1 MFFITYTI
9 FQPPGTLLCRK
20 IGPRVFLSAITF
32 LWGCVMIG
40 FGFVQDW
47 THLVGL
53 RAILGVLEVS
63 HTVNHLL
70 MFNQLM
76 FSRPVS
82 SQVSY
87 ILCQHGTSDT
97 RWGNAT
103 PVST

>member
-53 RAILGVLEVS
+53 RAILGVLEVR
-63 HTVNHLL
+63 NLI
-70 MFNQLM
+70 NQLL
-76 FSRPVS
+76 FST
-82 SQVSY
+82 
-87 ILCQHGTSDT
+87 H
-97 RWGNAT
+97 
-103 PVST
+103 